1 MALNK
6 PSSAL
11 GISSI
16 NIDQAEETGGIL
28 GVFSKPP
35 VDTLLQ
41 KSNIVEILPLNPIS
55 KGSPL
60 EFILG
65 PWHDKFVDT
74 SSIRLC
80 GQIRLRKVADN
91 GALSNTTEADDVS
104 VCSNFPLAMWKS
116 LSVLCNETEVMDVR
130 SSCYPLKSYMDCLLS
145 YNPHASASILSTH
158 FFTKQTAGSE
168 NNNKAK
174 SGADPSAYALNKRFV
189 IGDKLVEFMSGT
201 FCELFDSQRLMI
213 PGIQFKL
220 KFLPSENDY
229 PLISELPNKGKYTLE
244 LINAKILCKLVT
256 VEQNLLPSIL
266 TRLDKGESAIYP
278 FVRTSVSVHTVPA
291 GITSFD
297 FSNLYNGALP
307 TQILAG
313 FLGNDNFEGTVS
325 CVRK

>member
-1 MALNK
+1 MSLKK
-6 PSSAL
+6 PASAL

-41 KSNIVEILPLNPIS
+41 KSNLVEILPLNPIS
-55 KGSPL
+55 RGSPL

-65 PWHDKFVDT
+65 PWHDKFIDT

-80 GQIRLRKVADN
+80 GQVRLKKVSDT
-91 GALSNTTEADDVS
+91 GALSNTDVNNDDVS

-116 LSVLCNETEVMDVR
+116 LSVLANETEVMDVR
-130 SSCYPLKSYMDCLLS
+130 SSCYPLKTYLDCLLS
-145 YNPHASASILSTH
+145 FNPHASASILSTH
-158 FFTKQTAGSE
+158 YFTKQTYGTE
-168 NNNKAK
+168 NRKAK
-174 SGADPSAYALNKRFV
+174 LSSGTDTSAFHLNKRFV
-189 IGDKLVEFMSGT
+189 LGDKLVEFISGT

-229 PLISELPNKGKYTLE
+229 PLISVDANKGKFTLE

-256 VEQNLLPSIL
+256 VEQNLMPTIL
-266 TRLDKGESAIYP
+266 SRLDKGESAIYP

-291 GITSFD
+291 GVSSFD
-297 FSNLYNGALP
+297 FSNLYNGKSNHN
-307 TQILAG
+307 I
-313 FLGNDNFEGTVS
+313 S
-325 CVRK
+325 CNMH

>member
-116 LSVLCNETEVMDVR
+116 LSVLANDTEVMDVR
-130 SSCYPLKSYMDCLLS
+130 SSCYPLKSYLDCLLS

-158 FFTKQTAGSE
+158 YFTKQTAGTE
-168 NNNKAK
+168 NRNKALS
-174 SGADPSAYALNKRFV
+174 SGTDYSAFHANKRFV

-229 PLISELPNKGKYTLE
+229 PLISVDANKGKYTLE

-256 VEQNLLPSIL
+256 VEQNLMPTIL
-266 TRLDKGESAIYP
+266 SRLDKGESAIYP

-291 GITSFD
+291 GVSSFD
-297 FSNLYNGALP
+297 FSNLYNGKSIH
-307 TQILAG
+307 ILIS
-313 FLGNDNFEGTVS
+313 FSHLTHKVFEQ
-325 CVRK
+325 